1 MAESSDRFSLLL
13 LEDGEFFFRDYTI
26 NLLPTN
32 RGQRIAGHLK
42 VCSASLFFVP
52 RNLHEPIFRMPYK
65 TISKLERT
73 EPASEAQNTGDE
85 YFVVASNERMD
96 LKAGNRNVP
105 YIRHTGDFKFRFSL
119 VYTSLGAV
127 LPRIQE
133 LHRLTRLD
141 DGERQARL
149 AVLISEHERAVQ
161 FNPGWFSSADEEA
174 VAEFE
179 GARVTP
185 LCSQPGRI
193 VISQLR
199 LYFQPFNVVSSA
211 PILVYPLVDVIS
223 VMKRDYNLD
232 ALAVEVFFSETNSV
246 YLTFRTS
253 ESRELFFKTLLEQPA
268 LQLKKIKSRERW
280 TRDWVAGRVSN
291 FDYLMHLNREADR
304 SFNDLTQYP
313 VFPWVL
319 QDYTSS
325 TLDLKDPA
333 SYRDLSKPIGA
344 LNPDRLEGFRD
355 RFDEMEEM
363 AEEMSGTGIGGEG
376 AMPPFM
382 FGTHYSTPGYVV
394 YWLLRKAPQLMLRL
408 QNGRFD
414 MPDRLL
420 HNIQETWEGVMTMST
435 DLKELIPEFYNP
447 AAVGFLVNTEGLD
460 FGNLQSGERVDDV
473 KLPPWAKDAH
483 DFVHKMRLALES
495 PIVSARLHQW
505 IDLIFGSKQR
515 GEQARRSDNVF
526 HYLTYDDLGRK
537 ELEKVKDPELRRAIK
552 LQMCE
557 FGRTPRQLFTKAH
570 PRRRVGVYTSVFAPC
585 FGPSASVGSA
595 GGSTGSLGSAAAIGG
610 DDYQFRPSGVFHGDP
625 EVPKLL
631 KKAARSGVSPWL
643 LEQRELAVEALE
655 TRAASLPDSLEL
667 GSYALL
673 LPMQRLLRSNLPQ
686 DTALASRALKALSA
700 CPLNREKILA
710 AGCLEPIVDCLC
722 GEDPMSINACAGL
735 VARLALEERSELL
748 MNFNVSAMASLIEMM
763 HEGGDALRFTACS
776 ALARLGKSD
785 WNRVHVL
792 QLGGLPPLV
801 ALLQA
806 RHAPVLRRCAA
817 ATLAILVQDDEAK
830 MQMVELGGLSL
841 CIEMCEEADT
851 ENQIAAVHVLA
862 ALSTLDRLKL
872 EITARGGLRLLCA
885 AACSTNE
892 ELQKT
897 AASALAN
904 LCSDAA
910 IINVVVREEG
920 LWSVVQM
927 AQSPSPEVQRHA
939 ARAFWHLAV
948 HHENKR
954 HILEMG
960 GVQSLLLLS
969 RLGERNLQACLLAEE
984 ALRRLS
990 EDVEVAQELE
1000 REKEAVDGPLIVG
1013 GGLASL
1019 VPNSPQPNVAVRGT
1033 PGQAYRAGVDTPSTR
1048 GNGSPGRK
1056 LIESPPSPSF
1066 ARTPTFVQRPDN
1078 LAMAPLGVES
1088 PPEN

>member
-1 MAESSDRFSLLL
+1 MAADDRFSLLL
-13 LEDGEFFFRDYTI
+13 LEENEFYFKDYTC

-52 RNLHEPIFRMPYK
+52 RNLHEPIFRVPFK
-65 TISKLERT
+65 SASKLERVA
-73 EPASEAQNTGDE
+73 PASEAQNTGDE
-85 YFVVASNERMD
+85 YFEVRSSERMD
-96 LKAGNRNVP
+96 VKAGNRNVP
-105 YIRHTGDFKFRFSL
+105 YLRHTGDFKFRFSL

-133 LHRLTRLD
+133 LHRLTRLEPAD
-141 DGERQARL
+141 RQARIG
-149 AVLISEHERAVQ
+149 VLIAEHERTVH
-161 FNPGWFSSADEEA
+161 FNPGWFSSADEE
-174 VAEFE
+174 VVEE
-179 GARVTP
+179 IDGARITP
-185 LCSQPGRI
+185 LCSQPGR
-193 VISQLR
+193 VVVSQLR

-211 PILVYPLVDVIS
+211 PILVFPLVDVIS
-223 VMKRDYNLD
+223 VMKRTYNLED
-232 ALAVEVFFSETNSV
+232 VAAEVFFSETNSV
-246 YLTFRTS
+246 YLTFKST
-253 ESRELFFKTLLEQPA
+253 ESREVFIKTLLLQPA
-268 LQLKKIKSRERW
+268 LSLKKIKSRERW

-319 QDYTSS
+319 QDFTSS
-325 TLDLKDPA
+325 ELNLKDPKV
-333 SYRDLSKPIGA
+333 YRDLSKPIGA
-344 LNPDRLEGFRD
+344 LNGERLSGFRE
-355 RFDEMEEM
+355 RFEDMVEMEE
-363 AEEMSGTGIGGEG
+363 EMEDTDIGGSG

-382 FGTHYSTPGYVV
+382 YGTHYSTPGYVV
-394 YWLLRKAPQLMLRL
+394 YYLLRKDPQLMLRL

-420 HNIQETWEGVMTMST
+420 HSIEEAWQGVITSTT

-460 FGNLQSGERVDDV
+460 FGNLQNGDRVDDV

-495 PIVSARLHQW
+495 PIVSSRLHLW
-505 IDLIFGSKQR
+505 IDLIFGGKQR
-515 GEQARRSDNVF
+515 GDAARRNDNVF
-526 HYLTYDDLGRK
+526 HYLTYDDLGRR
-537 ELEKVKDPELRRAIK
+537 ELDKTTDPELRRAIK

-557 FGRTPRQLFTKAH
+557 FGRTPRQLFTKSH
-570 PRRRVGVYTSVFAPC
+570 PRRRVGFGAPSC
-585 FGPSASVGSA
+585 FGPSATPAIAGPAASA
-595 GGSTGSLGSAAAIGG
+595 GTGAG
-610 DDYQFRPSGVFHGDP
+610 DDYQFRPAGVFHGDP
-625 EVPKLL
+625 EVPRML
-631 KKAARSGVSPWL
+631 KKVARMGISARAF
-643 LEQRELAVEALE
+643 EQRESAVEALE
-655 TRAASLPDSLEL
+655 TRAASVPDSLEL
-667 GSYALL
+667 PSYSLL
-673 LPMQRLLRSNLPQ
+673 LPLQRLLRSNASE
-686 DTALASRALKALSA
+686 DTSLASRALKALSA

-722 GEDPMSINACAGL
+722 GEDPMSINASAGL

-748 MNFNVSAMASLIEMM
+748 HNFNVSALASLIEMI

-841 CIEMCEEADT
+841 CIEMCEEADP
-851 ENQIAAVHVLA
+851 ENQIASVHILA

-885 AACSTNE
+885 AACSTIE

-927 AQSPSPEVQRHA
+927 AQSPSPDVQRHA

-960 GVQSLLLLS
+960 GAQSLLLLS

-990 EDVEVAQELE
+990 EDPEVANELARE
-1000 REKEAVDGPLIVG
+1000 RDGLDGPIIVS
-1013 GGLASL
+1013 GGLGSL
-1019 VPNSPQPNVAVRGT
+1019 VPTTPAPPRG
-1033 PGQAYRAGVDTPSTR
+1033 AGVDS
-1048 GNGSPGRK
+1048 SPAT
-1056 LIESPPSPSF
+1056 SP
-1066 ARTPTFVQRPDN
+1066 RTDRTKGI
-1078 LAMAPLGVES
+1078 GVES
-1088 PPEN
+1088 PETPLFGARGVKELVQSPATASPRSARAPAGIESPQSYERWG